1 MKRLRLLVL
10 ALGLIVS
17 TAAVAT
23 NPVTLTTKSE
33 SSKEIKKLLKNPEF
47 LVNHDMDAN
56 VLFTLNDNNEI
67 IVLSVET
74 DFEEIDQYIKE
85 RLSFQEIDADLEK
98 GKQYIVPV
106 KIRAEK

>member
-17 TAAVAT
+17 GSVLAT
-23 NPVTLTTKSE
+23 NPSTLTAKSE

-47 LVNHDMDAN
+47 LVEKDMEAN
-56 VLFTLNDNNEI
+56 VLFTLNEENEI

-74 DFEEIDQYIKE
+74 DHELVETFVMS
-85 RLSFQEIDADLEK
+85 RLSFQELDAQLEQ

-106 KIRAEK
+106 KIRAVS